1 LIDFHKSFTLNA
13 PEEVSIFVEGQYNVK
28 IDGKAIMGYPKKITM
43 PAGKHKLSLKV
54 FCQDRVPAIF
64 IQGKNVVSDNSW
76 LVTFEDK
83 EWIDETGKASD
94 QSGTTWLNAG
104 SWNFNTPA
112 QAPSKFSLATKAQKP
127 VKVETLKEGTIIDF
141 GKETFGFVQLKGLKG
156 KGKVEIF
163 MVNLK
168 KKPWIQ
174 NTAKHLTNSL
184 SISRLPKIRQ
194 WN

>member
-1 LIDFHKSFTLNA
+1 
-13 PEEVSIFVEGQYNVK
+13 
-28 IDGKAIMGYPKKITM
+28 
-43 PAGKHKLSLKV
+43 
-54 FCQDRVPAIF
+54 
-64 IQGKNVVSDNSW
+64 
-76 LVTFEDK
+76 VTFEDK

-104 SWNFNTPA
+104 SWNFNVSTST
-112 QAPSKFSLATKAQKP
+112 SKFSLATKAQKP
-127 VKVETLKEGTIIDF
+127 VKVEILKEGTMLDF

-168 KKPWIQ
+168 KKPWIL
-174 NTAKHLTNSL
+174 NTAKHLINSP

>member
-1 LIDFHKSFTLNA
+1 
-13 PEEVSIFVEGQYNVK
+13 
-28 IDGKAIMGYPKKITM
+28 
-43 PAGKHKLSLKV
+43 
-54 FCQDRVPAIF
+54 
-64 IQGKNVVSDNSW
+64 
-76 LVTFEDK
+76 VTFEDK

-174 NTAKHLTNSL
+174 NTAKHLINSL